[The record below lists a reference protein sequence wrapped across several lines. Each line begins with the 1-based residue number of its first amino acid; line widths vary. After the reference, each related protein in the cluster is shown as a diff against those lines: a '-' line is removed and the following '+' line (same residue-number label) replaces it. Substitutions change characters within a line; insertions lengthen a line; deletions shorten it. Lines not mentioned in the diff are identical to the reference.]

1 MRRIVFSV
9 TAVRHGQAASNDI
22 ERGVVH
28 GNSESPLTEEGKRQ
42 AAKVAESLRNEVFD
56 AVYSS
61 DLSRAYDTALAIVGA
76 DRGHTIETEP
86 LLRERDFGR
95 FENAPWSVFK
105 QAVAK
110 AGCESPKD
118 WYKFEDES
126 MESLDRV
133 EDRAGT
139 FLKKLFQR
147 SASEWGDRNEDVKIL
162 VASHGIFIKRLV
174 IRLSKMGKGD
184 LPSPEDLSQMWIP
197 NTGVSKLRLEVDAD
211 DLSLLSVKTR
221 SLFCAKH
228 LEE

>member
-1 MRRIVFSV
+1 M
-9 TAVRHGQAASNDI
+9 
-22 ERGVVH
+22 H

-118 WYKFEDES
+118 WYKV
-126 MESLDRV
+126 R
-133 EDRAGT
+133 
-139 FLKKLFQR
+139 
-147 SASEWGDRNEDVKIL
+147 I
-162 VASHGIFIKRLV
+162 VA
-174 IRLSKMGKGD
+174 
-184 LPSPEDLSQMWIP
+184 
-197 NTGVSKLRLEVDAD
+197 
-211 DLSLLSVKTR
+211 
-221 SLFCAKH
+221 
-228 LEE
+228 

>member
-22 ERGVVH
+22 DKSTSTVH
-28 GNSESPLTEEGKRQ
+28 GSTESPLTEEGKRQ

-139 FLKKLFQR
+139 FLKGIGGATENQGVLQVFLRFVGEAGTQNKKIRKSGFRKL
-147 SASEWGDRNEDVKIL
+147 V
-162 VASHGIFIKRLV
+162 RLDQGQ
-174 IRLSKMGKGD
+174 RLS
-184 LPSPEDLSQMWIP
+184 
-197 NTGVSKLRLEVDAD
+197 NV
-211 DLSLLSVKTR
+211 
-221 SLFCAKH
+221 
-228 LEE
+228 